1 MKYNNLMKK
10 YKTFIFSFLI
20 ILAFLNFKIVKIQG
34 NSMYPV
40 LESNS
45 FALADKYLHKLF
57 TVQKE
62 DILLLEVGGKEVVK
76 KIVGFPGERIVVE
89 NKIVKLENDEI
100 FVMGENLPESID
112 SREYGPIKISNIIG
126 KIVLSF

>member
-1 MKYNNLMKK
+1 
-10 YKTFIFSFLI
+10 
-20 ILAFLNFKIVKIQG
+20 
-34 NSMYPV
+34 MYPV

-112 SREYGPIKISNIIG
+112 SREYGPVKISNIIG

>member
-40 LESNS
+40 LENNS

-76 KIVGFPGERIVVE
+76 KIVGFPGERIVVD

-100 FVMGENLPESID
+100 FVLGENLPESID
-112 SREYGPIKISNIIG
+112 SREYGPVNISNIIG

>member
-1 MKYNNLMKK
+1 
-10 YKTFIFSFLI
+10 
-20 ILAFLNFKIVKIQG
+20 
-34 NSMYPV
+34 MYPV

-100 FVMGENLPESID
+100 FVLGENLPESID

>member
-112 SREYGPIKISNIIG
+112 SREYGPVKISNIIG

>member
-1 MKYNNLMKK
+1 
-10 YKTFIFSFLI
+10 
-20 ILAFLNFKIVKIQG
+20 
-34 NSMYPV
+34 MYPI
-40 LESNS
+40 LENNS

-76 KIVGFPGERIVVE
+76 KIVGFPGERIVVD
-89 NKIVKLENDEI
+89 NKIVKLENHEI
-100 FVMGENLPESID
+100 FVLGENLPESID
-112 SREYGPIKISNIIG
+112 SREYGPVNISNIIG

>member
-100 FVMGENLPESID
+100 FVLGENLPESID